1 MKRERWANNLIIGII
16 CFFFALP
23 VGLILTVIFNADPV
37 NLFLSMVVAFG
48 GPVFGFVMIIV
59 GVVQFI
65 AKKGEK

>member
-1 MKRERWANNLIIGII
+1 MKRQRWANSLIIGIP

-23 VGLILTVIFNADPV
+23 IGLILAAIFNSDPI
-37 NLFLSMVVAFG
+37 NLFLSMVIAFG